1 MYGFSLKDMCQ
12 LMIDADVVIARVGN
26 VERGNEEWNG
36 NDMTGNGNAARNISI
51 ITCDVENFAGY
62 YYHARIRKNILN
74 NHKDSKLT
82 MSNHKLLIR
91 TKSDYLIN
99 NTNKHRIP

>member
-51 ITCDVENFAGY
+51 ITCDIE
-62 YYHARIRKNILN
+62 ILMVIIIMQESE
-74 NHKDSKLT
+74 K
-82 MSNHKLLIR
+82 IYWII
-91 TKSDYLIN
+91 TKIQN
-99 NTNKHRIP
+99 